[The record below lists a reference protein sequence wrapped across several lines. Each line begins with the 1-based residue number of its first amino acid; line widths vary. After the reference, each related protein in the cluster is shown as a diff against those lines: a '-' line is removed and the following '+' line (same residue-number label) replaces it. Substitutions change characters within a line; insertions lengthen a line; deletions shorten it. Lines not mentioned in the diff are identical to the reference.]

1 MKKKF
6 FALLMS
12 ILMLFPACEQF
23 LMSGL
28 TSSESGEGNFSSSST
43 LSQEESS
50 LRDSYSSSNE
60 SVDNSSSYE
69 QESSTSSSE
78 EVNSSYDNSS
88 SSSEEDSSQG
98 DSSSS
103 ENNQDQKHKDG
114 NDDGICDDCKV
125 SVLVEVDFIGVNDL
139 HGKFADTDSNEGVDE
154 LSTYIKQARKV
165 NENTV
170 VLSSG
175 DMWQGTSESN
185 LTKGKIITEWMNEMD
200 FVSMTLGNHEYDWGE
215 DYITENYALA
225 EFPFLAINIYDNDT
239 NKLVEYCQPSV
250 MVEKGG
256 VQIGIIGAIGNCYSS
271 ISGEQSGGFYFKT
284 GSALTEL
291 VKAEATKLRSQGADF
306 IVYSLH
312 DDHGEYDYSLSNG
325 YVDLVFEGHT
335 HQDYVT
341 KDSKGVYHLQGGGDN
356 DGISTAEVKINSVTG
371 SVVVSKAEFISTST
385 YKNLADDPIVS
396 ALLEKYA
403 GEISLASKVLGYNEK
418 YRDSSEILQKCA
430 DLYYQAGMERW
441 GDKYQIALG
450 GGFMS
455 ARSPYSLSVGT
466 VTYGDL
472 QNILPFDNQLV
483 LCSISGRNLRSKFF
497 ETTNSRY
504 YISYGDYGASIK
516 DSIDN
521 NATYYVVTDT
531 YSSTYA
537 SNGLT
542 EIVRYD
548 AGVFARDLLAKYIE
562 AGGFGAAPTSIS
574 CTDYLTIYA
583 VGKALAD
590 NATTSESYYVK
601 GKIIS
606 IDNTTY
612 GNFTIQDNNG
622 NTLYVYG
629 LKDQNGNYYDK
640 MSNPP
645 QVGDT
650 VILHAPVKKYVAYG
664 STTIELIGAVLWSI
678 E

>member
-6 FALLMS
+6 IAALLS

-23 LMSGL
+23 FAFS
-28 TSSESGEGNFSSSST
+28 SSESEVNNASSGGVA
-43 LSQEESS
+43 QEES
-50 LRDSYSSSNE
+50 L
-60 SVDNSSSYE
+60 
-69 QESSTSSSE
+69 QESSANKESGIVSGGTSYEEESGSE
-78 EVNSSYDNSS
+78 EVSSEK
-88 SSSEEDSSQG
+88 EEDSSQEG
-98 DSSSS
+98 GSSSS
-103 ENNQDQKHKDG
+103 GNNQDQNHKDG
-114 NDDGICDDCKV
+114 NDDGICDDCKA
-125 SVLVEVDFIGVNDL
+125 SLLVEFDFIGVNDL
-139 HGKFADTDSNEGVDE
+139 HGKLADTDTNEGVDE

-200 FVSMTLGNHEYDWGE
+200 FASMTLGNHEYDWGE
-215 DYITENYALA
+215 DYILENYELA

-250 MVEKGG
+250 MVEKNGI
-256 VQIGIIGAIGNCYSS
+256 QIGIIGAIGNCYSS
-271 ISGEQSGGFYFKT
+271 ISGEQSSGFYFKT
-284 GSALTEL
+284 GSALTSL
-291 VKAEATKLRSQGADF
+291 VKAEADKLRSQGADF

-312 DDHGEYDYSLSNG
+312 DDHGEYDNSLSNG

-335 HQDYVT
+335 HQNYVS

-356 DGISTAEVKINSVTG
+356 DGISTAEIKINSVTG
-371 SVVVSKAEFISTST
+371 SYVVSKAEFISTSM
-385 YKNLADDPIVS
+385 YKNLADDPIVNTLM
-396 ALLEKYA
+396 AKYA
-403 GEISLASKVLGYNEK
+403 EEISQANRVLGYNEK
-418 YRDSSEILQKCA
+418 YRESSEILQKCA
-430 DLYYQAGMERW
+430 DLYYQVGMERW
-441 GDKYQIALG
+441 GDTYNIALG

-455 ARSPYSLSVGT
+455 ARSPYNLAMGT

-483 LCSISGRNLRSKFF
+483 LCSIKGYNLRSKFF
-497 ETTNSRY
+497 ETSNSRY

-516 DSIDN
+516 GNIDS

-531 YSSTYA
+531 YSSTYS

-542 EIVRYD
+542 EIARYD
-548 AGVFARDLLAKYIE
+548 ANVFARDLLADYIE
-562 AGGFGAAPTSIS
+562 AGGYGSAPTSIS
-574 CTDYLTIYA
+574 YTDYLKIYA

-590 NATTSESYYVK
+590 NETTTEVYYVK
-601 GKIIS
+601 GTIIS

-612 GNFTIQDNNG
+612 GNFTIQDENG

-629 LKDQNGNYYDK
+629 LKDQNGNYYNK

-650 VILHAPVKKYVAYG
+650 VVLQAPIKKYVAYG
-664 STTIELIGAVLWSI
+664 TTTIELFYAVLWN
-678 E
+678 

>member
-6 FALLMS
+6 IAALLS

-23 LMSGL
+23 FAFS
-28 TSSESGEGNFSSSST
+28 SSESEVNNASSGGVA
-43 LSQEESS
+43 QEES
-50 LRDSYSSSNE
+50 L
-60 SVDNSSSYE
+60 
-69 QESSTSSSE
+69 QESSANKESGIVSGGTSYEEESGSE
-78 EVNSSYDNSS
+78 EVSSEK
-88 SSSEEDSSQG
+88 EEDSSQEG
-98 DSSSS
+98 GSSSS
-103 ENNQDQKHKDG
+103 GNNQDQNHKDG
-114 NDDGICDDCKV
+114 NDDGICDDCKA
-125 SVLVEVDFIGVNDL
+125 SLLVEFDFIGVNDL
-139 HGKFADTDSNEGVDE
+139 HGKLADTDTNEGVDE

-200 FVSMTLGNHEYDWGE
+200 FASMTLGNHEYDWGE
-215 DYITENYALA
+215 DYILENYELA

-250 MVEKGG
+250 MVEKNGI
-256 VQIGIIGAIGNCYSS
+256 QIGIIGAIGNCYSS
-271 ISGEQSGGFYFKT
+271 ISGEQSSGFYFKT
-284 GSALTEL
+284 GSALTAL
-291 VKAEATKLRSQGADF
+291 VKAEADKLRSQGADF

-312 DDHGEYDYSLSNG
+312 DDHGEYDNSLSNG

-335 HQDYVT
+335 HQNYVS

-356 DGISTAEVKINSVTG
+356 DGISTAEIKINSVTG
-371 SVVVSKAEFISTST
+371 SYVVSKAEFISTSM
-385 YKNLADDPIVS
+385 YKNLADDPIVNTLM
-396 ALLEKYA
+396 AKYA
-403 GEISLASKVLGYNEK
+403 EEISQANRVLGYNEK
-418 YRDSSEILQKCA
+418 YRESSEILQKCA
-430 DLYYQAGMERW
+430 DLYYQVGMERW
-441 GDKYQIALG
+441 GDTYDIALG

-455 ARSPYSLSVGT
+455 ARSPYNLAMGT

-483 LCSISGRNLRSKFF
+483 LCSIKGYNLRSKFF
-497 ETTNSRY
+497 ETSNSRY

-516 DSIDN
+516 GNIDS

-531 YSSTYA
+531 YSSTYS

-542 EIVRYD
+542 EIARYD
-548 AGVFARDLLAKYIE
+548 ANVFARDLLADYIE
-562 AGGFGAAPTSIS
+562 AGGYGSAPTSIS
-574 CTDYLTIYA
+574 YTDYLKIYA

-590 NATTSESYYVK
+590 NETTTEVYYVK
-601 GKIIS
+601 GTIIS

-612 GNFTIQDNNG
+612 GNFTIQDENG

-629 LKDQNGNYYDK
+629 LKDQNGNYYNK

-650 VILHAPVKKYVAYG
+650 VVLQAPIKKYVAYG
-664 STTIELIGAVLWSI
+664 TTTIELFYAVLWN
-678 E
+678 

>member
-23 LMSGL
+23 LM
-28 TSSESGEGNFSSSST
+28 GNFSSSESEGSIASSVNSS
-43 LSQEESS
+43 SQDESLQESSSKEESS
-50 LRDSYSSSNE
+50 RDE
-60 SVDNSSSYE
+60 V
-69 QESSTSSSE
+69 SSSE
-78 EVNSSYDNSS
+78 TEEDNSQNTSS
-88 SSSEEDSSQG
+88 SSSEEQDSSQEG
-98 DSSSS
+98 NSSSG
-103 ENNQDQKHKDG
+103 NNQDQNHKDG

-139 HGKFADTDSNEGVDE
+139 HGKFVDTDSNEGVDE

-215 DYITENYALA
+215 DYILENYELA

-250 MVEKGG
+250 MVEKSG

-284 GSALTEL
+284 GSALTQL
-291 VKAEATKLRSQGADF
+291 VKAEADKLRAQGADF
-306 IVYSLH
+306 IVYSIH
-312 DDHGEYDYSLSNG
+312 DDNSEYDTSLSNG

-371 SVVVSKAEFISTST
+371 SVVVSKAEFISTSM
-385 YKNLADDPIVS
+385 YKNLADDPIVNS
-396 ALLEKYA
+396 LMEKYA
-403 GEISLASKVLGYNEK
+403 SEISVASKVLGYNEK
-418 YRDSSEILQKCA
+418 SRNSTEILQKCA
-430 DLYYQAGMERW
+430 ELYYRVGMERW
-441 GDKYQIALG
+441 GDQYQIALG

-455 ARSPYSLSVGT
+455 ARSPYNLAAGT
-466 VTYGDL
+466 VTYGDV

-483 LCSISGRNLRSKFF
+483 LCSIKGYNLKSKFF

-504 YISYGDYGASIK
+504 YIAYGDYGASIK
-516 DSIDN
+516 DSIDS

-531 YSSTYA
+531 YSSTYS

-542 EIVRYD
+542 EIARYD
-548 AGVFARDLLAKYIE
+548 ANVFARDLLAQYIE
-562 AGGFGAAPTSIS
+562 AGGFGSAPTSIN
-574 CTDYLTIYA
+574 CTDYWTIYA
-583 VGKALAD
+583 AGKALAD
-590 NATTSESYYVK
+590 NETTSESYYVK
-601 GKIIS
+601 GTIIS

-612 GNFTIQDNNG
+612 GNFTIQDHNG

-629 LKDQNGNYYDK
+629 LKDQNGNYYNK

-650 VILHAPVKKYVAYG
+650 VILLGPVKKYVAYG
-664 STTIELIGAVLWSI
+664 STTIELINAVLWSI